1 MDFFELKNISE
12 RFIDLINPS
21 SPEKMIKIG
30 EILRLHPE
38 SRVIDFG
45 CGFGEVLALWGEHFG
60 ISGVGID
67 IREYACQ
74 RARQRIAMAN
84 LDEQI
89 EIICANV
96 ATYPIDPH
104 ASDVAIC
111 TGASFIWDNFGDAL
125 RALST
130 AVRKEGKIVIGEPY
144 WLSDEIPPEYRQRMN
159 EVYTEYELLHRMRK
173 QGLELE
179 YLVRASIDDWDRY
192 EAGNW
197 HGLVR
202 WIEENPH
209 HPEWDLVVEHLRQSQ
224 DEYLHY
230 GRQCLGWAVYVLG
243 FERSDL

>member
-60 ISGVGID
+60 ISGVGVD

-74 RARQRIAMAN
+74 RARQRLAMAN

-96 ATYPIDPH
+96 AEYSVENYV
-104 ASDVAIC
+104 SDVAIC

-125 RALST
+125 RGLSS
-130 AVRKEGKIVIGEPY
+130 AVHKEGKIVIGEPY
-144 WLSDEIPPEYRQRMN
+144 WLSDEIPPEYRQRMK
-159 EVYTEYELLHRMRK
+159 EVHREYELLHRMRK
-173 QGLELE
+173 EGLELE

-197 HGLVR
+197 HGMVR

-209 HPEWDLVVEHLRQSQ
+209 HSNREVVVEHLRQS
-224 DEYLHY
+224 
-230 GRQCLGWAVYVLG
+230 
-243 FERSDL
+243 

>member
-1 MDFFELKNISE
+1 MEFFEIKNISE

-60 ISGVGID
+60 ISGVGVD

-74 RARQRIAMAN
+74 RARQRLAMAN
-84 LDEQI
+84 LDERI

-96 ATYPIDPH
+96 AKYSPDQH
-104 ASDVAIC
+104 AFDVATC
-111 TGASFIWDNFGDAL
+111 TGASFIWDNFDGAL

-144 WLSDEIPPEYRQRMN
+144 WLSDEIPPEYRQRMK
-159 EVYTEYELLHRMRK
+159 EVHSEYELLQRIRK
-173 QGLELE
+173 QGFELE

-197 HGLVR
+197 HGMVR

-209 HPEWDLVVEHLRQSQ
+209 HPDREVVVEHLRQSQ

-230 GRQCLGWAVYVLG
+230 GRQYLGWAVYVLG
-243 FERSDL
+243 FERSD

>member
-1 MDFFELKNISE
+1 MDFFELKNISD

-30 EILRLHPE
+30 EILRLQPE
-38 SRVIDFG
+38 SQVIDFG

-74 RARQRIAMAN
+74 RARQRISKTN
-84 LDEQI
+84 LDERI
-89 EIICANV
+89 EIICAN
-96 ATYPIDPH
+96 AAKYSIDQY

-111 TGASFIWDNFGDAL
+111 TGASFIWDDFADAL

-130 AVRKEGKIVIGEPY
+130 AVHKEGKIVIGEPY

-159 EVYTEYELLHRMRK
+159 EFHTKYELLQRIRK
-173 QGLELE
+173 EGLELE
-179 YLVRASIDDWDRY
+179 YLVRANLDDWDSY

-197 HGLVR
+197 YGLIS

-209 HPEWDLVVEHLRQSQ
+209 HPEREIVVEHLRQSQ
-224 DEYLHY
+224 DEYLRY
-230 GRQCLGWAVYVLG
+230 GRQYLGWAIYVLG
-243 FERSDL
+243 FEQSD